1 MSRLVDVCSLCG
13 AEVEPDADGPCCD
26 GAEVVQ
32 VELLSAL
39 EATGRDL
46 AAETLRIQ
54 AEQVRSCRR
63 ARIEDQAAANRLLV
77 GADCGPYL
85 NWTPK
90 IEARVSAQVAR
101 SWEDLRRRGE
111 L

>member
-1 MSRLVDVCSLCG
+1 MRTVDACSLCG
-13 AEVEPDADGPCCD
+13 AEVELDADGPCCV
-26 GAEVVQ
+26 GATVVQ

-39 EATGRDL
+39 EATRRDL

-54 AEQVRSCRR
+54 AQQVEACRR
-63 ARIEDQAAANRLLV
+63 ARIEDQAAARRLLN
-77 GADCGPYL
+77 GPNCGPYL

-90 IEARVSAQVAR
+90 IEARVSAQVVRA
-101 SWEDLRRRGE
+101 WEDLHRRGE